1 MKPLSCIC
9 RARLSRIRTPVKPA
23 SFSRSRRTIF
33 RKRSPRRRI
42 VSLSGNHALPFGRAP
57 LLGEHTDSI
66 LGELGYTEREIE
78 ALAAAGAI

>member
-1 MKPLSCIC
+1 
-9 RARLSRIRTPVKPA
+9 
-23 SFSRSRRTIF
+23 
-33 RKRSPRRRI
+33 
-42 VSLSGNHALPFGRAP
+42 